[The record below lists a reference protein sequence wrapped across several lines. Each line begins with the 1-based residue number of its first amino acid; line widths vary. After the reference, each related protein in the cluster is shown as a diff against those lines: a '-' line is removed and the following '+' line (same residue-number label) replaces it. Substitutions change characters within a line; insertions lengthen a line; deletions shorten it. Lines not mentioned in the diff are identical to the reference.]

1 MRDVRRWVAG
11 ALVVVTVGAWF
22 GGARVSAA
30 AQTSS
35 QAVQGPQGAEGTRA
49 QFRELLEQLPPAL
62 GVVLKSDPT
71 LLTNTSYLAPY
82 QALSKFLVA
91 HPEIARDPAYFLE
104 HVELVQTVDYRSG
117 GRRVNTPMSSE
128 EQMRLESMSMWR
140 NTMDSFLFLLGFTA
154 AALAL
159 LWVVRYIVEHRRWLR
174 ATRIQSEVHNKLL
187 ERFTSSA
194 ELATYMES
202 PAGAKFLEASP
213 LALESSSQRAPGA
226 PFSRILWS
234 AQAGVVL
241 IAAGIGFLVIQQS
254 MQYEVAQMLGAWG
267 TLSIAVGAGF
277 VISAAM
283 SYVISSRMGLLGDR
297 SERSERRE

>member
-1 MRDVRRWVAG
+1 
-11 ALVVVTVGAWF
+11 
-22 GGARVSAA
+22 
-30 AQTSS
+30 
-35 QAVQGPQGAEGTRA
+35 
-49 QFRELLEQLPPAL
+49 
-62 GVVLKSDPT
+62 
-71 LLTNTSYLAPY
+71 
-82 QALSKFLVA
+82 
-91 HPEIARDPAYFLE
+91 
-104 HVELVQTVDYRSG
+104 VDYRSG

-194 ELATYMES
+194 ELAAYMES

-277 VISAAM
+277 VISAAT

-297 SERSERRE
+297 SDRSERSERRE

>member
-1 MRDVRRWVAG
+1 MRIDLKRWVAG
-11 ALVVVTVGAWF
+11 AVVVVTAGAWM
-22 GGARVSAA
+22 GRGQVSAA
-30 AQTSS
+30 TVAAADQTS
-35 QAVQGPQGAEGTRA
+35 QTLQVAQGADDTRRE
-49 QFRELLEQLPPAL
+49 FRALLEQFPPAL

-82 QALSKFLVA
+82 PALSKFLVA

-104 HVELVQTVDYRSG
+104 HVETVQMVDYRNG
-117 GRRVNTPMSSE
+117 GRRVNAAMTSE

-140 NTMDSFLFLLGFTA
+140 STMDSFLFVLGFTA
-154 AALAL
+154 AALSL
-159 LWVVRYIVEHRRWLR
+159 LWITRYIIEHRRWLR

-187 ERFTSSA
+187 ERFSSST
-194 ELATYMES
+194 ELAAYMES
-202 PAGAKFLEASP
+202 PAGAKFLQASP
-213 LALESSSQRAPGA
+213 LSFESSTQRAPGA

-241 IAAGIGFLVIQQS
+241 VAAGIGFLVIQRS

-283 SYVISSRMGLLGDR
+283 SYVISSRMGLL
-297 SERSERRE
+297 SAPRE